1 MRFAIA
7 ALLICV
13 MCAPPA
19 RGGAWLREHKTAFL
33 SFGSTIRGNKYILPD
48 YETKFYGEY
57 GLRPGL
63 TLGVDLNDI
72 RLKSAHAL
80 LFARIPIGPRD
91 RKSRYAFELGLG
103 QHRYQLDWAAMY
115 KLSLAFGR
123 GFENRWG
130 NGWMSAEFAYEV
142 RTGLPDPAYKL
153 DLVAGMSSGWRVRPL
168 LKLETLYMPDQPFS
182 WALTPGI
189 MFDIRESTWVI
200 GLEGRSAATETIGIS
215 FNIWRNF

>member
-80 LFARIPIGPRD
+80 LFARIPIALATGNP
-91 RKSRYAFELGLG
+91 
-103 QHRYQLDWAAMY
+103 AMR
-115 KLSLAFGR
+115 S
-123 GFENRWG
+123 N
-130 NGWMSAEFAYEV
+130 
-142 RTGLPDPAYKL
+142 
-153 DLVAGMSSGWRVRPL
+153 
-168 LKLETLYMPDQPFS
+168 
-182 WALTPGI
+182 WALA
-189 MFDIRESTWVI
+189 S
-200 GLEGRSAATETIGIS
+200 IGINSTGPPCTS
-215 FNIWRNF
+215 FLWPLVGGLKTAGAMAG

>member
-1 MRFAIA
+1 
-7 ALLICV
+7 
-13 MCAPPA
+13 
-19 RGGAWLREHKTAFL
+19 
-33 SFGSTIRGNKYILPD
+33 
-48 YETKFYGEY
+48 
-57 GLRPGL
+57 
-63 TLGVDLNDI
+63 
-72 RLKSAHAL
+72 
-80 LFARIPIGPRD
+80 
-91 RKSRYAFELGLG
+91 
-103 QHRYQLDWAAMY
+103 
-115 KLSLAFGR
+115 
-123 GFENRWG
+123 
-130 NGWMSAEFAYEV
+130 MSAEFAYEV